1 MIKSRLDRAGL
12 VARVAERTGLSERTS
27 DKVVDAVLEEIYE
40 ALKRGEGVSLKNFGT
55 FYVRSERG
63 SWVFKFNPA
72 QRLRK
77 LFGWSSTYTG
87 DL

>member
-1 MIKSRLDRAGL
+1 MINQRMDREAL
-12 VARVAERTGLSERTS
+12 TQRVAERTGLSMRTTE
-27 DKVVDAVLEEIYE
+27 KAVDAVLEEIYA
-40 ALKRGEGVSLKNFGT
+40 ALKRGECVSLKNFGT
-55 FYVRSERG
+55 FYVRPESD

-77 LFGWSSTYTG
+77 VFGWSSTYKG